1 MRHTLTP
8 QEFQLVFDVLFHL
21 SQSDFSKRLPE
32 MQSATR
38 LGSIILLLNMIAERL
53 TVLSKT
59 ERAAA
64 FGQLITADYF
74 LSDGKLF
81 LSDPEAERQLY
92 ILEDRRKDLHNG
104 YSFDTVI
111 AEESLSAFAELV
123 SGLQKGNEAVTLPL
137 SVLLADR
144 RLILCCCEFG
154 PVTGDNFGEMHI
166 IILPELFEDTIVE
179 ILYDQF
185 LLELREIPAN
195 EAQLLQNT
203 CDYIRTH
210 IDKPLPRL
218 RLLANLQ
225 MTNERKLQEVFRKF
239 LDDTIHH
246 YYENLRMSK
255 IFELMSCT
263 DISIYSIAERFGY
276 QDYTH
281 FAERFKLHFG
291 YPPSNA
297 KRAGQNDPEL

>member
-8 QEFQLVFDVLFHL
+8 HEFQLVFDVLFHL

-53 TVLSKT
+53 TVLAKS

-64 FGQLITADYF
+64 FGQLITVDYF

-81 LSDPEAERQLY
+81 LSDPETERQLY

-123 SGLQKGNEAVTLPL
+123 SRLQKGHEAVTLPL

-144 RLILCCCEFG
+144 RLVFCCCEFG
-154 PVTGDNFGEMHI
+154 PVTDANFGEMHI
-166 IILPELFEDTIVE
+166 IILPELLRIRLSKYFTINSCWNSG
-179 ILYDQF
+179 
-185 LLELREIPAN
+185 RSRATRRSCCKIPVI
-195 EAQLLQNT
+195 T
-203 CDYIRTH
+203 FVH
-210 IDKPLPRL
+210 
-218 RLLANLQ
+218 
-225 MTNERKLQEVFRKF
+225 
-239 LDDTIHH
+239 
-246 YYENLRMSK
+246 
-255 IFELMSCT
+255 
-263 DISIYSIAERFGY
+263 ISISHYLNCGCSLIC
-276 QDYTH
+276 
-281 FAERFKLHFG
+281 K
-291 YPPSNA
+291 
-297 KRAGQNDPEL
+297 